1 MIRRHVLVVSITLLL
16 TAGAAAAGDY
26 VVPAF
31 AFNLQG
37 HGKNLWTSEIYLANP
52 GQSPVIVDPP
62 SVLQGRIVLPDQTCL
77 PPLRQLVV
85 APHSSLVWKAEDI
98 AREMGC
104 ALEIVGALEFT
115 TDGPLSV
122 GSRMINRG
130 DVSSG
135 SAVAVPLSGFSQ
147 ELPGVN
153 VADLPPAG
161 QGLML
166 PTMIWDQNSCASPKF
181 DSYVGFAN
189 PSDETVHVTLSLSPA
204 MNMNQIMLGGS
215 KVSLPAVVTVAP
227 NSWRQLHVAPVIYQG
242 DECSEPQV
250 FDLFLDA
257 DGPVAIYGSVVDR
270 ATQDPR
276 TVIPLELQ

>member
-1 MIRRHVLVVSITLLL
+1 MKRHLLAISVVFFLMAG
-16 TAGAAAAGDY
+16 TAVAGDY
-26 VVPAF
+26 IVPAF

-62 SVLQGRIVLPDQTCL
+62 TVLRGGVVLPAQTCL
-77 PPLRQLVV
+77 PPMRQLVV
-85 APHSSLVWKAEDI
+85 EPHSSLVWKAEDI

-104 ALEIVGALEFT
+104 AVEIVGALEFR

-122 GSRMINRG
+122 GSRMINR
-130 DVSSG
+130 
-135 SAVAVPLSGFSQ
+135 AHVASTSTMAAPLSGFSQ
-147 ELPGVN
+147 ELPGVDIAN
-153 VADLPPAG
+153 LPPAG

-166 PTMIWDQNSCASPKF
+166 PTMIWDQNSCAPPKF

-189 PSDETVHVTLSLSPA
+189 PSDEVVHVTLSLSPA
-204 MNMNQIMLGGS
+204 LNADAIMLGGS
-215 KVSLPAVVTVAP
+215 EVQLPAVVELAP
-227 NSWRQLHVAPVIYQG
+227 DSWQQVHVAPVVPQG

-257 DGPVAIYGSVVDR
+257 DGPVAVYGSVVDR

-276 TVIPLELQ
+276 TVAPLELR